1 MNTPFKPPGTAT
13 PDIYLSGEA
22 VNQIII
28 ALSTP
33 TILAKASDG
42 SMHPFVDPSPIGNII
57 MAALDAANKELG
69 TTEQKN

>member
-1 MNTPFKPPGTAT
+1 MNTPFKPQLHIT

-28 ALSTP
+28 ALNNP

-42 SMHPFVDPSPIGNII
+42 SMVPFVDPSPIGNII
-57 MAALDAANKELG
+57 MAAIEAANKELAG
-69 TTEQKN
+69 EKQN